1 MGRDQIRMR
10 STGKVDVEKLAEAT
24 TVECGTTC
32 SCTSDCPSRFAERGR
47 KIPLVVMYTT
57 TKGWSVFAPQIIP
70 AGTFLGVY
78 TGEIIPL
85 CSAIS
90 QGISTSYQFTNIHQI
105 PGTKQYVVDA
115 SRMGNETR
123 YFNHACGDAANL
135 KAVSLL
141 SRGNLLTNN
150 MLFFTKRMIS
160 KGEELTFS
168 YRGKDMEE
176 QKSGIRCLIVSMI
189 DNAVRTCSLCC
200 GIIGAAPATPRYG
213 AFNALRIMGMVV
225 MRGVGDVEMVYTGNF
240 SV

>member
-1 MGRDQIRMR
+1 MDHDMVVLMGRDQIRMR

-32 SCTSDCPSRFAERGR
+32 SCTSECPSRFAERGR

-78 TGEIIPL
+78 TGE
-85 CSAIS
+85 
-90 QGISTSYQFTNIHQI
+90 HQI

-150 MLFFTKRMIS
+150 MLFFTKRTIS

-176 QKSGIRCLIVSMI
+176 QKSGIRCL
-189 DNAVRTCSLCC
+189 C
-200 GIIGAAPATPRYG
+200 TPGCQNR
-213 AFNALRIMGMVV
+213 L
-225 MRGVGDVEMVYTGNF
+225 
-240 SV
+240 